1 MKEYIVL
8 RIANNPDGSVSVPAN
23 AYDNEKAADDQYCTL
38 RKQANASNN
47 PSDTVIKMSNTG
59 IIYESKTYT
68 HTVEQEGE

>member
-8 RIANNPDGSVSVPAN
+8 RIANNTDGTCSVPVN

-47 PSDTVIKMSNTG
+47 PSDTVVKMTNKG
-59 IIYESKTYT
+59 VVLESFSYT
-68 HTVEQEGE
+68 HEEQEGE